1 MNRRDSIK
9 TIVISSLASG
19 LVLEGCLPKEKK
31 TIYEN
36 VWKYKYGRTPQE
48 LQRDLELLNQVFFSN
63 EEINKIRVLANLIVP
78 PNKDGNIDDAHVPE
92 FIEFIA
98 KDAPS
103 FQTILKDGLQWVD
116 SISNK
121 ELRNKLLAKNK
132 IVNSH

>member
-48 LQRDLELLNQVFFSN
+48 LQRDLELLNKVFITLNESFSY
-63 EEINKIRVLANLIVP
+63 K
-78 PNKDGNIDDAHVPE
+78 
-92 FIEFIA
+92 
-98 KDAPS
+98 
-103 FQTILKDGLQWVD
+103 
-116 SISNK
+116 K
-121 ELRNKLLAKNK
+121 EPR
-132 IVNSH
+132 